1 MLIPGRRKMDRISC
15 DSLIQGSPVTTK
27 NLVHTNHIYGPDVL
41 GLKEKGAKWKIPY
54 ISLDIIKVPPSI
66 TSIYRNVITCGDVFF
81 VNKVA
86 LFGEISL
93 NIRYGYGESF
103 LNCHI
108 TTFLKAI
115 KHISSRYALCGFL
128 PHTTQNSSPW
138 VTVWTGCTPY

>member
-1 MLIPGRRKMDRISC
+1 MDWISR
-15 DSLIQGSPVTTK
+15 DGLIQGSPVTTK
-27 NLVHTNHIYGPDVL
+27 NLAHANNIYGPDVL
-41 GLKEKGAKWKIPY
+41 GLKEKGTKRKIPY
-54 ISLDIIKVPPSI
+54 TSLYIIKVPPSI

-108 TTFLKAI
+108 PKFLKAI
-115 KHISSRYALCGFL
+115 RHISSRYALCGFL
-128 PHTTQNSSPW
+128 PHTTHNPSP
-138 VTVWTGCTPY
+138 